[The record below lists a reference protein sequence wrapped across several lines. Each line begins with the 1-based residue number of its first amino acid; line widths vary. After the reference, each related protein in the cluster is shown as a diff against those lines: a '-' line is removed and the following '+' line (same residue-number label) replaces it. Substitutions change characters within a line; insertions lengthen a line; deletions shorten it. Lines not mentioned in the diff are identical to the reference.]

1 MRNIS
6 FMLTI
11 PQMYAGTKDVTRR
24 LGWWGLQ
31 PGQQLRACEKCMGL
45 KAGEKIKVISIIE
58 VVSTR
63 REPLRRMIDD
73 LDYGFAECVREGF
86 GDHPQY
92 RFPSEFVAM
101 FCASHKGCTPDT
113 EVNRIEFKKVAA

>member
-11 PQMYAGTKDVTRR
+11 PQMHAGTKDVTRR
-24 LGWWGLQ
+24 MGWWNLQ

-58 VVSTR
+58 VISTR
-63 REPLRRMIDD
+63 REPLRRMIDEVV
-73 LDYGFAECVREGF
+73 YGFEECRREGF
-86 GDHPQY
+86 PEMHPA
-92 RFPSEFVAM
+92 EFVAM
-101 FCASHKGCTPDT
+101 FCASHKGCTPET
-113 EVNRIEFKKVAA
+113 EVNRIEFKQVAA